1 MQILLVL
8 PNRKY
13 MMLWMNTI
21 WEIKKRASK
30 NGMTDLALVNL
41 QIYLGLMVDLSD
53 RYHVVSNR
61 ESGFGRYDVMLKPI
75 DKTEDVIIIEFKM
88 HKSKRVTDMEATVQ
102 ATLEQI
108 REKSYDW
115 ELIAEGY
122 IPEQIRHYGFAF
134 RGKEVLIG

>member
-1 MQILLVL
+1 
-8 PNRKY
+8 

>member
-1 MQILLVL
+1 
-8 PNRKY
+8 

-61 ESGFGRYDVMLKPI
+61 ESGFGRYDVMLNPVG
-75 DKTEDVIIIEFKM
+75 KTEDAIIIEFKM

-134 RGKEVLIG
+134 RGKEVLIC